1 MNIAIARNVFGTAK
15 QITRSGNGKSVTRTY
30 VHDANERLCKT
41 IEPEIGATVQ
51 DYDLASNVAWKAIG
65 LALPSTTSCDIASV
79 PANKKIT
86 YGYDALNRISSTT
99 YGDASPSISRTYT
112 PDGLPLTMTSNGTT
126 WTYAYNK
133 RRLLETESLVYGGV
147 TYAIGR
153 NYDTHGNQ
161 SRLTYPDGAAVDLAP
176 NALGQPTKVGTYAIA
191 VSYHPNGAIAGFTYG
206 NGITHSL
213 TQNARGLPDV
223 STDVGVLKDKYA
235 FDANANVTGI
245 TDSQESISTRSMTYD
260 GLDRLLTASA
270 PSMWGSATYSYD
282 ALDNLTSATLSA
294 GGTARTTTMNYPDPN
309 TNRLAS
315 ISGTAGY
322 AFSYGYD
329 SQGNITQRG
338 AQTYV
343 FDQGNRIQ
351 QVTGKATY
359 IYDGWGRRTSVVGT
373 DGVNRVQVYS
383 QDGQILYMK
392 PTSAAGTK
400 YIYLHK
406 HVIAEVGPNG
416 TQYQHTDGL
425 GSPVARTTSGGA
437 LQSRTRYEPYGY
449 VAAGSTPVIGFAGH
463 VNDAESGLTYMQ
475 QRFYDPVAGRFLSID
490 PVTTD
495 VNTGESF
502 NRYAYANNSPY
513 KYVDPDG
520 RQSIGSIPTTS
531 RMGYLDLGIRAWYG
545 ELKKYGTAALTIV
558 SFAMGPEAVGPEAI
572 ATSTI
577 GRSTVEG
584 LKLEKALASE
594 AQTAKVLAG
603 EGEVIAGAGTKVPY
617 RDAGRLAEQHGG
629 KPADWQ
635 KVSGGNHVAKDGTKI
650 ETHAAQNKDIG
661 KVVELKTKLKDEG
674 QP

>member
-1 MNIAIARNVFGTAK
+1 
-15 QITRSGNGKSVTRTY
+15 
-30 VHDANERLCKT
+30 
-41 IEPEIGATVQ
+41 
-51 DYDLASNVAWKAIG
+51 
-65 LALPSTTSCDIASV
+65 
-79 PANKKIT
+79 
-86 YGYDALNRISSTT
+86 
-99 YGDASPSISRTYT
+99 
-112 PDGLPLTMTSNGTT
+112 
-126 WTYAYNK
+126 
-133 RRLLETESLVYGGV
+133 
-147 TYAIGR
+147 
-153 NYDTHGNQ
+153 
-161 SRLTYPDGAAVDLAP
+161 LTYPDGAAVDLAP
-176 NALGQPTKVGTYAIA
+176 NALGQPTKVGTYATG

-260 GLDRLLTASA
+260 GLDRLLTTSA
-270 PSMWGSATYSYD
+270 PSMWGSATYTYD
-282 ALDNLTSATLSA
+282 ALDNLTSTTLSA

-338 AQTYV
+338 VQTYV

-449 VAAGSTPVIGFAGH
+449 VAGGSTPVIGFAGH

-495 VNTGESF
+495 VNTGASF

-513 KYVDPDG
+513 KYIDPDG
-520 RQSIGSIPTTS
+520 REPDRAYGAAVAFLGLSPKEQAIWISGERAATTEGSRALQGFAIGQGIQQFLDQPTITASGVASLAAVVVTARLTHNPSGVKGASGTLTTASGKSYHGNSTGSSASGGDPRAPMHPQTQQALEGVQNPS
-531 RMGYLDLGIRAWYG
+531 RSHGHCCEIDAINKALNAG
-545 ELKKYGTAALTIV
+545 ESVQGAK
-558 SFAMGPEAVGPEAI
+558 MGPVKLNDSGRNLPAC
-572 ATSTI
+572 STCREVKKTM
-577 GRSTVEG
+577 GVE
-584 LKLEKALASE
+584 
-594 AQTAKVLAG
+594 
-603 EGEVIAGAGTKVPY
+603 
-617 RDAGRLAEQHGG
+617 
-629 KPADWQ
+629 
-635 KVSGGNHVAKDGTKI
+635 
-650 ETHAAQNKDIG
+650 
-661 KVVELKTKLKDEG
+661 
-674 QP
+674 